1 MKYRNIYHD
10 KVKNN
15 KSLIWKGA
23 SQCSES
29 NSSSPFWGRL
39 RRGLKSNE
47 VLLLLVLNV
56 KTAIN
61 ALINP
66 PVSPMMGD
74 IMRSRIIHD

>member
-1 MKYRNIYHD
+1 MNQFKEI
-10 KVKNN
+10 KNPILRVD
-15 KSLIWKGA
+15 SR
-23 SQCSES
+23 CSER
-29 NSSSPFWGRL
+29 NSSSPLWGRL

-47 VLLLLVLNV
+47 VLLPLVLNV